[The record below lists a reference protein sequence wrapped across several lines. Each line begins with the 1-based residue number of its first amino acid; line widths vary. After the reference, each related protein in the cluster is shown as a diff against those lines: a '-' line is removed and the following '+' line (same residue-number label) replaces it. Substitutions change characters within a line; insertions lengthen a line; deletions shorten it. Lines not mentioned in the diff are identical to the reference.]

1 MDRNTPLSPNLPKA
15 EPLPAGFN
23 ELLQHNAATPH
34 DLNAADSIRVQSQP
48 GSRYGTPAPQLAH
61 SQSFDP
67 SMSYQRGGAQIPGFH
82 PMYPHDNSPYGPIPE
97 MSQQPY
103 GTPAAS
109 PPTPSRASDI
119 MSIHGGNIVIGKA
132 LAPRR
137 AGVEKASSKKKK
149 KERAK
154 PAKNLPTLDRPLS
167 DLTRDSTIPITD
179 IETYVNRDATARQD
193 EVVQC
198 RKNPGKVKRPMNAFM
213 LYRKAY
219 QQRAKEWASQ
229 HNHQV
234 VSRVCGSSWP
244 LEPEHIRQQFK
255 AWADLE
261 RDNHQKAHPNY
272 KFTPS
277 KPHKAAKYDEN
288 FDAHSEASELDE
300 YGDWHNA
307 AARMRSST
315 NTPNDDGDYIPSRS
329 VYAATHHPLM
339 GLHGLAPHH
348 QNRSAF
354 EFSNPGKPMSS
365 AYDTRGLTNTFYE
378 SHIHNNPRGHMHPGM
393 MEDVL
398 MRKTP
403 SPSMA
408 FQQQPHGLP
417 SHYELSQYHHTQHT
431 HPAHEQQAHAHSQ
444 SQSQGHSQQQ
454 PPRFEN
460 RIDPS
465 LMSHEE
471 LFNGANNLHS
481 INNSISNLFDNAG
494 LTSTNNTQQSWQTGQ
509 LTSNNETDSQFSH
522 FNLGLDNTLSVEQHS
537 QFLGGADEWRME
549 PLSEGAHFE
558 ANWGETKADQ

>member
-1 MDRNTPLSPNLPKA
+1 MDRNTPLSPSLPKG
-15 EPLPAGFN
+15 EPLPVGFN

-34 DLNAADSIRVQSQP
+34 DMNAADSIRVQSQP
-48 GSRYGTPAPQLAH
+48 ASRYGTPAPQLTH

-67 SMSYQRGGAQIPGFH
+67 SMSYQRGVAQIVRVAI
-82 PMYPHDNSPYGPIPE
+82 YPPWLKMLI
-97 MSQQPY
+97 MSQPY

-154 PAKNLPTLDRPLS
+154 PPKNLPTLDRPLS
-167 DLTRDSTIPITD
+167 DLTKDSAIPITD

-193 EVVQC
+193 EVTQC

-229 HNHQV
+229 HNHQI

-277 KPHKAAKYDEN
+277 KPHKPAKYDEN
-288 FDAHSEASELDE
+288 FDAHSEASDLDE
-300 YGDWHNA
+300 YGDWQHA
-307 AARMRSST
+307 AARMRSAT

-339 GLHGLAPHH
+339 GLHGLGPHH

-354 EFSNPGKPMSS
+354 EFSNPGKPMPS

-378 SHIHNNPRGHMHPGM
+378 SHIQNTQRSHLHPGM
-393 MEDVL
+393 IEDVL

-408 FQQQPHGLP
+408 FQQHTHGLP
-417 SHYELSQYHHTQHT
+417 SHYELNQYHHPQHT
-431 HPAHEQQAHAHSQ
+431 RPSHEQQAHSQ
-444 SQSQGHSQQQ
+444 SQSQGHSQPQ
-454 PPRFEN
+454 PPRFEH

-471 LFNGANNLHS
+471 LFNGTNNLNN
-481 INNSISNLFDNAG
+481 INNSISNLFDGTGLAG
-494 LTSTNNTQQSWQTGQ
+494 TNNSQHGWQTGQ
-509 LTSNNETDSQFSH
+509 LTSNNNPENQFSH

-558 ANWGETKADQ
+558 ANWAETKADQ